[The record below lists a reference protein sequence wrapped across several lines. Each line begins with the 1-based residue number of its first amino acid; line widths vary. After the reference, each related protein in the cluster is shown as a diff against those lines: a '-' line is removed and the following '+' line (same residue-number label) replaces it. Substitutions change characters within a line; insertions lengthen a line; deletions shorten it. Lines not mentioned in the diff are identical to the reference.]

1 MKKAKGFTLVEI
13 IVVLVIIAIL
23 AALLLPSLTKYI
35 EKSNET
41 KYIAEAR
48 NIYQAAQTAVTDAYG
63 KYGAEMK
70 KFIKIKST
78 GYYPPKLDEEGNIV
92 HKSNGEIEYDMKNK
106 VKCGNINNW
115 IFYHTQRND
124 NQYKRG
130 RLAGLDDPKPEYI
143 DFYITE
149 QMLRLLDSYDTSN
162 NRDMGKGL
170 KTGYDKLDY
179 TYKFN
184 NDDVLGYNGV
194 LTPEKYFKKNP
205 KNTVAI
211 NVRYDINGRVLGVEY
226 AVNGYDKVI
235 IIINGSINIED
246 KVTYSTWK

>member
-1 MKKAKGFTLVEI
+1 MKKAKGFTLVEV
-13 IVVLVIIAIL
+13 IVVMVIIAIL
-23 AALLLPSLTKYI
+23 AALLLPSLTQYI
-35 EKSNET
+35 EKSKET
-41 KYIAEAR
+41 QYIAEAR

-92 HKSNGEIEYDMKNK
+92 HNNKGEIVYDTKNK

-124 NQYKRG
+124 GTYKRG
-130 RLAGLDDPKPEYI
+130 RLAGLDDKNPEYI

-162 NRDMGKGL
+162 NKDMGKGL
-170 KTGYDKLDY
+170 KQNYDKLDY
-179 TYKFN
+179 TYKFY
-184 NDDVLGYNGV
+184 NDQVLGYNNV
-194 LTPEKYFKKNP
+194 LTPDKYFQKNTKNP
-205 KNTVAI
+205 VAI
-211 NVRYDINGRVLGVEY
+211 NVRYDINGRVLAVEY